1 MITPKVTLGSSTRL
15 PAGWR
20 IYILL
25 GKNTRLGGRGMSK
38 ESDVL
43 SEVKKAV
50 SNVVD
55 PEIGL
60 TLGELNLIKDVR
72 REDGRIVVEFLATT
86 PFCPLGEVLAL
97 MIKDAASAASKGE
110 TVRVYIRNHVN
121 EKSINERINRE

>member
-1 MITPKVTLGSSTRL
+1 
-15 PAGWR
+15 
-20 IYILL
+20 
-25 GKNTRLGGRGMSK
+25 MSK

-72 REDGRIVVEFLATT
+72 REDGSIIVEFVATT
-86 PFCPLGEVLAL
+86 PFCPLAEILAL
-97 MIKDAASAASKGE
+97 MVKDAANAVVKDE
-110 TVRVYIRNHVN
+110 KILVYIRKHIN
-121 EKSINERINRE
+121 EESINERINRD

>member
-1 MITPKVTLGSSTRL
+1 
-15 PAGWR
+15 
-20 IYILL
+20 
-25 GKNTRLGGRGMSK
+25 MSK

-72 REDGRIVVEFLATT
+72 REDGSIIVEFVATT
-86 PFCPLGEVLAL
+86 PFCPLAEILAL
-97 MIKDAASAASKGE
+97 MVKDAAN
-110 TVRVYIRNHVN
+110 TVVKDEKILVYIRKHIN
-121 EKSINERINRE
+121 EESINERVNRD

>member
-1 MITPKVTLGSSTRL
+1 
-15 PAGWR
+15 
-20 IYILL
+20 
-25 GKNTRLGGRGMSK
+25 MSK

-72 REDGRIVVEFLATT
+72 REDDRIVVEFIATT
-86 PFCPLGEVLAL
+86 PLCPLGEVLAL
-97 MIKDAASAASKGE
+97 MVKDAASAASEGKK
-110 TVRVYIRNHVN
+110 VQVYIRNHLD
-121 EKSINERINRE
+121 EKGINERINRE